1 MRVQRPFRKEPAAMG
16 VLREAKSV
24 ASEGV
29 TAPSPPRPALTR
41 VDTLVDS
48 YRRLAD
54 VFHDVLSAER
64 LNTLLER
71 IADTLGDLVP
81 YDTFTIYQA
90 DEARRCLIPLMARD
104 TWADEIMRDRPLFG
118 QGITGWAVEHR
129 EPQLVNQAH
138 LDPRVKVVPGTPPD
152 EPEAL
157 ITIPLVAR
165 DAIKGALNIYRLGED
180 ARFTE
185 EDFDLAKR
193 FGDAAALALDNAQV
207 REALELQAQTDSL
220 TGLYNHRYFHER
232 LRAELT
238 RATRAHDA
246 IAVLML
252 DIDDF
257 KRVNDVFGHG
267 TGDQVL
273 VALSD
278 LLRGAVRLSDVVCRL
293 GGEEFGIIM
302 ASCDAGDALGL
313 ARRLLDGMEA
323 HDFAPADKLTL
334 SIGISQGP
342 EHATNPREL
351 VACAEAAMMTAKARG
366 KNQAV
371 LFDDGTSE
379 RPHAGPASRDD
390 VRSVAHLKMLQS
402 LAGKLNRLN
411 DVREIGAVI
420 VNELRMLVDYHSCR
434 VYIADGE
441 DLLPIAWR
449 GHLGPYFDES
459 AEALQSKFGAGITG
473 TAAATGKSILIPNA
487 LECSFSVTI
496 PGTDDIEES
505 MIAVP
510 LKYGAR
516 VIGVVT
522 ISKLGV
528 GQFDEDDVRLLE
540 VLAGHASVAL
550 ENARLYEAQR
560 NEAENAKESLEIANA
575 LLDFS
580 RELAAAEGLDE
591 VLGRLVE
598 LSTRTLGLERTA
610 VLLQEPETGD
620 LVAQA
625 LWGYDPETEALVTAA
640 RVPGEVARRL
650 FSGTEPFVL
659 GVEELAAIEGAP
671 ATGVPIAFAPL
682 HLDADHVGCIAAVAP
697 EGEIE
702 PADRRMRLLAGIA
715 HQAKLAI
722 QNAGSFQSLEETF
735 FSTVE
740 ALANALEANDEYT
753 SSHARWITDMALEVG
768 RELGLDA
775 KTLKRLELGALFH
788 DIGKIGIP
796 SSILAKPGPLTPE
809 ERAVIETHPELGE
822 KILAPIERLAEVR
835 AIVRSCHEHF
845 DGSGYPDRKGG
856 DEIPLEARIILVCD
870 AFHAMTTDRP
880 YRGRLPVEEA
890 FRRLRENAG
899 TQFDPKVVE
908 VFLKL
913 APDALGD
920 HPV

>member
-1 MRVQRPFRKEPAAMG
+1 MG
-16 VLREAKSV
+16 VLREAKKA
-24 ASEGV
+24 ASERGP
-29 TAPSPPRPALTR
+29 APATPPPALTS

-54 VFHDVLSAER
+54 VFHDVLSEQR
-64 LNTLLER
+64 LDSLLDR
-71 IADTLGDLVP
+71 IADALGELVP
-81 YDTFTIYQA
+81 FDAFTIYQA

-104 TWADEIMRDRPLFG
+104 TWAEEIMKDRPLFG
-118 QGITGWAVEHR
+118 EGITGWAVEHR
-129 EPQLVNQAH
+129 EPQLINEAH
-138 LDPRVKVVPGTPPD
+138 LDPRLQVVPGTPPD
-152 EPEAL
+152 ESEAL
-157 ITIPLVAR
+157 ITIPLIAR
-165 DAIKGALNIYRLGED
+165 DAIKGALNIYRLGDE

-185 EDFDLAKR
+185 EEFELAKR
-193 FGDAAALALDNAQV
+193 FGDAAALALDNAQI
-207 REALELQAQTDSL
+207 RETLELQAQTDSL

-238 RATRAHDA
+238 RATRSHDT
-246 IAVLML
+246 IGVLML

-273 VALSD
+273 LALAD
-278 LLRGAVRLSDVVCRL
+278 VLRAAVRLSDVVCRL

-313 ARRLLDGMEA
+313 ARRLLDAAEA
-323 HDFAPADKLTL
+323 HDFAPADALTI
-334 SIGISQGP
+334 SVGIAQGP
-342 EHATNPREL
+342 DHGTNPREL
-351 VACAEAAMMTAKARG
+351 VACAEAAMMAAKARG

-371 LFDDGTSE
+371 LFDEGTSE
-379 RPHAGPASRDD
+379 RPRMGPASRDA

-411 DVREIGAVI
+411 DVREIGATI

-449 GHLGPYFDES
+449 GDLGPYQDEGV
-459 AEALQSKFGAGITG
+459 EELQSKFGEGITG
-473 TAAATGKSILIPNA
+473 RAAETGQSLLISNA
-487 LECSFSVTI
+487 LELDWAVTI

-510 LKYGAR
+510 LKYGPR
-516 VIGVVT
+516 VIGVVV
-522 ISKLGV
+522 ISKLGI

-540 VLAGHASVAL
+540 VLGGHASVAL

-560 NEAENAKESLEIANA
+560 TEAEHAKESLEIANA

-580 RELAAAEGLDE
+580 RELVSAEGLEE
-591 VLGRLVE
+591 VLDRLVE
-598 LSTRTLGLERTA
+598 RTAMTLGAERTS
-610 VLLQEPETGD
+610 VWLQEAETSN
-620 LVAQA
+620 LAPQA
-625 LWGYDPETEALVTAA
+625 LSGYDEESAA
-640 RVPGEVARRL
+640 RVLPLRFPMRVAHRFL
-650 FSGTEPFVL
+650 ALDVPFVL
-659 GVEELAAIEGAP
+659 TGAEVAKIEGAP
-671 ATGVPIAFAPL
+671 PVGDVSLAIAPL
-682 HLDADHVGCIAAVAP
+682 HLEGGRVGCIVGLA
-697 EGEIE
+697 
-702 PADRRMRLLAGIA
+702 PADHFKVGERRMRLLAGIA

-722 QNAGSFQSLEETF
+722 DNAGSFQRLEETF
-735 FSTVE
+735 LSTVE

-753 SSHARWITDMALEVG
+753 SSHARWITDMALQVG

-796 SSILAKPGPLTPE
+796 SSILSKPGPLTPE

-822 KILAPIERLAEVR
+822 RILAPISRLEDVR
-835 AIVRSCHEHF
+835 PIVRHCHERW
-845 DGSGYPDRKGG
+845 DGQGYPDRRAGE
-856 DEIPLEARIILVCD
+856 EIPVEARVILVCD

-880 YRGRLPVEEA
+880 YRSRMRLEDAYAQLE
-890 FRRLRENAG
+890 ENAG
-899 TQFDPKVVE
+899 SQFDPEVVAA
-908 VFLKL
+908 FLRL
-913 APDALGD
+913 APQALEA

>member
-1 MRVQRPFRKEPAAMG
+1 MG
-16 VLREAKSV
+16 VLREAKDAV
-24 ASEGV
+24 PGAP
-29 TAPSPPRPALTR
+29 APSSPRPRLTT

-54 VFHDVLSAER
+54 IFHDILSEER
-64 LNTLLER
+64 LDSLLDR
-71 IADTLGDLVP
+71 IADTLGELVP

-90 DEARRCLIPLMARD
+90 DETRRCLIPLMARD
-104 TWADEIMRDRPLFG
+104 NWAAEIMNDRPVFG

-129 EPQLVNQAH
+129 EAQLVNQAH
-138 LDPRVKVVPGTPPD
+138 LDPRVQVVPGTPPD

-165 DAIKGALNIYRLGED
+165 DAIKGALNIYRLGAD

-185 EDFDLAKR
+185 DDFEMAKR

-207 REALELQAQTDSL
+207 RETLELQAQTDSL
-220 TGLYNHRYFHER
+220 TGLYNHRYFHDR
-232 LRAELT
+232 LRAEIT
-238 RATRAHDA
+238 RATRTHDS

-257 KRVNDVFGHG
+257 KRVNDVHGHG

-273 VALSD
+273 VALAD
-278 LLRGAVRLSDVVCRL
+278 VLRGGIRLSDVVCRL

-302 ASCDAGDALGL
+302 TACDAGDALAL
-313 ARRLLDGMEA
+313 AQRLLASTEKQS
-323 HDFAPADKLTL
+323 FEPADVLTV
-334 SIGISQGP
+334 SIGIAQGP

-371 LFDDGTSE
+371 VFDDGTSE
-379 RPHAGPASRDD
+379 RPDAVPASRDD
-390 VRSVAHLKMLQS
+390 VRSIAHLKMLQS

-411 DVREIGAVI
+411 DVAEIGATI

-434 VYIADGE
+434 VYIADGD
-441 DLLPIAWR
+441 DLFPIAWR
-449 GHLGPYFDES
+449 GDLGPYTDEG
-459 AEALQSKFGAGITG
+459 AEELQSKFGEGITG
-473 TAAATGKSILIPNA
+473 HAAETGQSLLIPNA
-487 LECSFSVTI
+487 LDIEFAVTI

-505 MIAVP
+505 MVAVP
-510 LKYGAR
+510 LKYGSR
-516 VIGVVT
+516 VIGVVV
-522 ISKLGV
+522 ISKLGI

-540 VLAGHASVAL
+540 VLGGHASVAL

-560 NEAENAKESLEIANA
+560 NEAEHAKEALAIANSLLEI
-575 LLDFS
+575 S

-591 VLGRLVE
+591 VLARLVE
-598 LSTRTLGLERTA
+598 LTGKTLSAERTS
-610 VLLQEPETGD
+610 VWLQEPESGD
-620 LVAQA
+620 LVPLV
-625 LWGYDPETEALVTAA
+625 LWGHDDEAQRSVLSVRFPAA
-640 RVPGEVARRL
+640 VAQRL
-650 FSGTEPFVL
+650 FAGNEPFVL
-659 GVEELAAIEGAP
+659 SADDVAKIDGAP
-671 ATGVPIAFAPL
+671 SIPGLSIAFAPL
-682 HLDADHVGCIAAVAP
+682 HLDGGRVGCIAVLTP
-697 EGEIE
+697 EGEIQ
-702 PADRRMRLLAGIA
+702 ASDRRMRLLAGIA

-735 FSTVE
+735 LSTVE

-753 SSHARWITDMALEVG
+753 SSHARWITDMALRVG

-775 KTLKRLELGALFH
+775 RTLKRLELGALFH

-822 KILAPIERLAEVR
+822 RILAPISRLEDVR
-835 AIVRSCHEHF
+835 PIVRHAHERW
-845 DGSGYPDRKGG
+845 DGAGYPDGKSAE
-856 DEIPLEARIILVCD
+856 EIPIEARVILVCD

-880 YRGRLPVEEA
+880 YRTRMPLEA
-890 FRRLRENAG
+890 AIRQLEENAG
-899 TQFDPKVVE
+899 TQFDPSVVE
-908 VFLKL
+908 AFLRL
-913 APDALGD
+913 APEALKAR
-920 HPV
+920 PV